1 MDSKEEKE
9 LNSTLLIVNE
19 DFDKIEDFDDKNY
32 QNRKYNSSNF
42 DEGKKFFKLRYVKNR
57 LNYIYNNRTNIINIE
72 KKIITQLDIKEKEKL
87 DLYENLLLEHKKTKQ
102 NYINKY
108 YSIFLILLEKSIF
121 YFNKEKIKES
131 YDVLYNYDIIQN
143 ESEFGEILL
152 IISGYDKNIIEE
164 NIFKQKEKDEIIKGF
179 LNSIEMSLFDDL
191 FDCYKFI
198 NSRVL
203 IPFDETNKHLILNTI
218 TECYYEANKNNEKI
232 MNKYQTKEN
241 IFIFLSTLISR
252 YILKSQNIK
261 MGLDDFS
268 SCIPFLGEKEINI
281 LFDKINIDFELSTDY
296 LSELYYK
303 FDILLEEKD
312 FILNNKSAK
321 DLDSTQK
328 IEYLYNLEKNSIIN
342 REIKDKNLLEKISLS
357 NKDFIIMSDLTLDKN
372 KQETLSTPIQFYRIS
387 GSNTSLK
394 DYLLCEDFTV
404 ILFEKDIYNSKV
416 KVKPGNS
423 IKLDD
428 ITDIKLGS
436 HGENFK
442 KYFKSY
448 PTEEKNQN
456 NFITIITQK
465 EQFDLKSTDTEKGLK
480 WYKALKALMIY
491 KTQNK
496 ENKGNNEEKI
506 SDEINLIWNNYIM
519 NKWNI
524 YGNYFLFKTLD
535 RPNYLKDVNFNPE
548 GKKQNP
554 TIKYDLFEDKK
565 IPLLKSIN
573 NFLKEVKDKL
583 GKKDDKILEYNE
595 FMVLCELGIS
605 DLTRRKIWPLLIGNK
620 CAIMNMKENID
631 KIDYFDELEEE
642 YFNNINI
649 NFIENNSINKM
660 IKDIIKIK
668 YYFLEEITSKKKSQN
683 NIMSKIYS
691 ICRSFFL
698 YRFDIPYNKNI
709 IYLIYTFLLKEIPEE
724 QTYIC
729 IYNLICSNNTLS
741 NIYLWKKKY
750 IKLHEIF
757 NEKFEE
763 FLPRLYNHMDKLGI
777 NCQLYLFDWIESLFT
792 NILDIKISSIII
804 DLYLI
809 FGEYILIQTSIT
821 ILKLLEEDL
830 INMSIEEILKKLKW
844 NLLDNLTVYQFFE
857 CYRNFGNIKND
868 YVNYKINNEFGFQKT
883 ELLEILMC

>member
-1 MDSKEEKE
+1 
-9 LNSTLLIVNE
+9 
-19 DFDKIEDFDDKNY
+19 
-32 QNRKYNSSNF
+32 
-42 DEGKKFFKLRYVKNR
+42 
-57 LNYIYNNRTNIINIE
+57 
-72 KKIITQLDIKEKEKL
+72 
-87 DLYENLLLEHKKTKQ
+87 
-102 NYINKY
+102 
-108 YSIFLILLEKSIF
+108 
-121 YFNKEKIKES
+121 
-131 YDVLYNYDIIQN
+131 
-143 ESEFGEILL
+143 
-152 IISGYDKNIIEE
+152 
-164 NIFKQKEKDEIIKGF
+164 
-179 LNSIEMSLFDDL
+179 
-191 FDCYKFI
+191 
-198 NSRVL
+198 
-203 IPFDETNKHLILNTI
+203 
-218 TECYYEANKNNEKI
+218 
-232 MNKYQTKEN
+232 
-241 IFIFLSTLISR
+241 
-252 YILKSQNIK
+252 
-261 MGLDDFS
+261 
-268 SCIPFLGEKEINI
+268 
-281 LFDKINIDFELSTDY
+281 
-296 LSELYYK
+296 
-303 FDILLEEKD
+303 
-312 FILNNKSAK
+312 
-321 DLDSTQK
+321 
-328 IEYLYNLEKNSIIN
+328 
-342 REIKDKNLLEKISLS
+342 
-357 NKDFIIMSDLTLDKN
+357 
-372 KQETLSTPIQFYRIS
+372 
-387 GSNTSLK
+387 
-394 DYLLCEDFTV
+394 
-404 ILFEKDIYNSKV
+404 
-416 KVKPGNS
+416 
-423 IKLDD
+423 
-428 ITDIKLGS
+428 
-436 HGENFK
+436 
-442 KYFKSY
+442 
-448 PTEEKNQN
+448 
-456 NFITIITQK
+456 
-465 EQFDLKSTDTEKGLK
+465 
-480 WYKALKALMIY
+480 
-491 KTQNK
+491 
-496 ENKGNNEEKI
+496 
-506 SDEINLIWNNYIM
+506 M

-649 NFIENNSINKM
+649 NFIQNNSINNM

-709 IYLIYTFLLKEIPEE
+709 IYLIYTFLLKEIPEQ

-729 IYNLICSNNTLS
+729 ICNLICSNNTLS
-741 NIYLWKKKY
+741 NIYLWKKTY
-750 IKLHEIF
+750 IKIHEIF

>member
-143 ESEFGEILL
+143 EAEFGEILL

-268 SCIPFLGEKEINI
+268 SCIPFLEEKEINI

-342 REIKDKNLLEKISLS
+342 SEIKDKNLLEKISFF
-357 NKDFIIMSDLTLDKN
+357 NKDFIIMSDITLDKN

-394 DYLLCEDFTV
+394 DYLLCEDFSV

-491 KTQNK
+491 KSQNK

-506 SDEINLIWNNYIM
+506 SDEINLVWNNYIM

-524 YGNYFLFKTLD
+524 YGNYFLLKILD

-573 NFLKEVKDKL
+573 NFLKEVKDTL

-595 FMVLCELGIS
+595 FMVLGELGIS

-649 NFIENNSINKM
+649 NFLENNSINNM

-729 IYNLICSNNTLS
+729 ICNLICSNNTLS

-750 IKLHEIF
+750 IKIHEIF

-763 FLPRLYNHMDKLGI
+763 YLPRLYNHMDKLGI